1 MKSADYFCSNLAHR
15 QTDRQTN
22 RRDGITSVLLEVN
35 TAVSE
40 FSCQN
45 ATTELEPKLG
55 NTVARIIMLK
65 LHGMI
70 QARCAYAK
78 TL

>member
-1 MKSADYFCSNLAHR
+1 MKSADYFCSNLARR

-55 NTVARIIMLK
+55 NT
-65 LHGMI
+65 
-70 QARCAYAK
+70 
-78 TL
+78 